1 MIGFL
6 LLVWAESRK
15 VFSRGSGLGALII
28 GFLVGLV
35 AVGGLFEVQHMQGGA
50 SVNGQSVSS
59 MVDFTATSAAG
70 FALQMRNFFVL
81 PTLLLLATASAMA
94 GEYADRTLR
103 ELVVRPV
110 HRWTI
115 LAAKLVALSL
125 LALAT
130 LVLTFLPS
138 FGVGL
143 ALWGAPTEGVGN
155 LVLGYSAS
163 FLSDLGLLLIGML
176 ASLFVPS
183 VGGVVVTVVLV
194 LMADRALWGGLK
206 ILSMFQVAQADTMQQ
221 FTLVNALG
229 CWEGWKDGWVW
240 ERFAALGVV
249 VFATAV
255 LSVARFTR
263 MDVP

>member
-1 MIGFL
+1 MIGFV
-6 LLVWAESRK
+6 LLVWAEARK

-28 GFLVGLV
+28 GFLVGLL
-35 AVGGLFEVQHMQGGA
+35 AVTGLFEVEHLQGGA
-50 SVNGQSVSS
+50 SLNGQSVSS
-59 MVDFTATSAAG
+59 LVDFSATSAAG

-81 PTLLLLATASAMA
+81 PTLLLLATASATA

-115 LAAKLVALSL
+115 LAAKLVALAL

-138 FGVGL
+138 FGAGL
-143 ALWGAPTEGVGN
+143 ALWGAPTEGVGG
-155 LVLGYSAS
+155 LLLGYGAS

-176 ASLFVPS
+176 ASLFVSS

-194 LMADRALWGGLK
+194 LMADRALWMLLK
-206 ILSMFQVAQADTMQQ
+206 LLSMFKVEQADTLQQ

-229 CWEGWKDGWVW
+229 CWEGWKEGWVW
-240 ERFAALGVV
+240 ERFLALGVV
-249 VFATAV
+249 VLATAV
-255 LSVARFTR
+255 LSVARFSR